1 MTDCFKHIRVKALLL
16 FPLKFPI
23 KRINPPRNLPALSY
37 TKNTPT
43 NHFSGQIKSRL
54 KQICLQT
61 ASFRCYSNK
70 TDLKIPQIFQQ
81 NQPTRVRHIAMR
93 FQTHCRLLFLF
104 RHQSYARNL
113 GNPLLRQAVFM
124 AQFLQVVW
132 RVINVLTVMQEVF
145 EYIARF

>member
-1 MTDCFKHIRVKALLL
+1 
-16 FPLKFPI
+16 
-23 KRINPPRNLPALSY
+23 
-37 TKNTPT
+37 
-43 NHFSGQIKSRL
+43 
-54 KQICLQT
+54 
-61 ASFRCYSNK
+61 
-70 TDLKIPQIFQQ
+70 
-81 NQPTRVRHIAMR
+81 MR

-145 EYIARF
+145 EYIAKF